1 MKIKKIK
8 VFFVYTIGISLG
20 LIFFTN
26 EAVAATVLCKG
37 PDNCGPGPAPC
48 PQGLTQVPICMNGT
62 APATVLCEGPDNC
75 GAGTAPCPQG
85 LKQVD
90 TCEQVTTGNFCQ
102 GPDGCGGKPATGCP
116 TGFTPVSACPNTDTG
131 GAMTGGTVFTN
142 PLAFDTVEGFLSH
155 FLTVLQQIIVTLSL
169 VFIVVGAVMYI
180 ISAGNSGMV
189 EKAKGAITASLIGLA
204 LGIAAPSFLKEISF
218 VLGWGPTG
226 SAEVDQAL
234 TLTQIALNVLN
245 FLLAAV
251 GILSILMMVLG
262 GAMYLTS
269 AGNEDRIQSGKNI
282 AKNAIIGII
291 ISLSAMVLVRQIAEF
306 FAR

>member
-1 MKIKKIK
+1 MISRKMFLFSLVAFSAMFFGGLSRVSADGYATCKELCSVVYGGNVSGLQDCNSSCAQAHNSCKSGESCKTENGQDGVCGLGDDGFQMVCFSKI
-8 VFFVYTIGISLG
+8 G
-20 LIFFTN
+20 
-26 EAVAATVLCKG
+26 
-37 PDNCGPGPAPC
+37 
-48 PQGLTQVPICMNGT
+48 
-62 APATVLCEGPDNC
+62 
-75 GAGTAPCPQG
+75 GAGS
-85 LKQVD
+85 
-90 TCEQVTTGNFCQ
+90 FS
-102 GPDGCGGKPATGCP
+102 
-116 TGFTPVSACPNTDTG
+116 PVSVVPASPMAPMG
-131 GAMTGGTVFTN
+131 QGTIFKN

-180 ISAGNSGMV
+180 ISAGNSDMIG
-189 EKAKGAITASLIGLA
+189 KAKGAITASLIGLA

-226 SAEVDQAL
+226 SQEVDDAL
-234 TLTQIALNVLN
+234 TLTQIVLNVLN

-291 ISLSAMVLVRQIAEF
+291 ISLSAMVLVRQIAVF
-306 FAR
+306 FMS